1 LSEADEVISVKSA
14 MRHFI
19 FTLGSDF
26 EAIQHN
32 FRIGNLPTAWQTDDW
47 PTLLVL
53 CRDYFHSIKPHGI
66 NKSTTPSDHSQ
77 DRMAQRK
84 KVKEWFL
91 NPNKFAKEI
100 EVEQGRHPGKCIF
113 HLTKSHQTSNGDLKK
128 ECDKVL
134 QSKHTSTSA
143 STSFSSS
150 TGQLRHIIEEPEDK
164 DVSDEPDEPNVDS
177 SDEHN
182 DTNDDLLTYFSHV
195 SKHYL
200 RLVKST
206 PAFIPRHSMKFPIIA
221 DSGANFHMFRDQA
234 FFETLSPF
242 KGKVILGDG
251 QTTLNIQ
258 GISTVKLKIGE
269 HVLSID
275 NVWYIP
281 DLAESIYSL
290 FLHIRSPNHG
300 LRSSFEDGLHIDFP
314 TFSTKAILGADDVYL
329 DAVPVNYSGTN
340 VTTCS

>member
-1 LSEADEVISVKSA
+1 
-14 MRHFI
+14 
-19 FTLGSDF
+19 
-26 EAIQHN
+26 
-32 FRIGNLPTAWQTDDW
+32 
-47 PTLLVL
+47 
-53 CRDYFHSIKPHGI
+53 
-66 NKSTTPSDHSQ
+66 
-77 DRMAQRK
+77 
-84 KVKEWFL
+84 
-91 NPNKFAKEI
+91 
-100 EVEQGRHPGKCIF
+100 
-113 HLTKSHQTSNGDLKK
+113 
-128 ECDKVL
+128 
-134 QSKHTSTSA
+134 
-143 STSFSSS
+143 
-150 TGQLRHIIEEPEDK
+150 
-164 DVSDEPDEPNVDS
+164 
-177 SDEHN
+177 
-182 DTNDDLLTYFSHV
+182 
-195 SKHYL
+195 
-200 RLVKST
+200 
-206 PAFIPRHSMKFPIIA
+206 
-221 DSGANFHMFRDQA
+221 MFRDQA

-258 GISTVKLKIGE
+258 GIGTVKLKIGE